1 MLAHEQFNGCGHI
14 GILPFSD
21 DGFSQA
27 PPPVEDQL
35 RRPVFNP
42 VRVPQCKIVIDG
54 DGPRYS
60 LLLQILRD
68 VRAASLVRRFRA
80 VNTDNREICLRQRCM
95 QRTKFGNDVL
105 AVNAIKCKHVHDDDL
120 ICQ

>member
-1 MLAHEQFNGCGHI
+1 MLAHQQFNGCGHI
-14 GILPFSD
+14 RVLSFPD
-21 DGFSQA
+21 DGLSQA
-27 PPPVEDQL
+27 SPPVEDQL

-42 VRVPQCKIVIDG
+42 VRVPQRKIVVDG
-54 DGPRYS
+54 DRPRYS

-68 VRAASLVRRFRA
+68 VCATSLVRRFRA
-80 VNTDNREICLRQRCM
+80 VNTDNREIRLRQRCM